1 MATMRSMIESSSRRP
16 RTILIDGSALAYRS
30 YFARGPGPAYAY
42 AASLL
47 ALVERGTPDFALVA
61 MDTPEP
67 TFRHKAYDAY
77 KATREKT
84 PQELIDQL
92 PMFERIA
99 KSLGFPLYA
108 LPGWEA
114 DDVIGTLAQ
123 RARAAGHDVIMF
135 TGDKDFMQ
143 LVTEH
148 SVMWTPTSGGGEPV
162 VVDIAA
168 VRERFH
174 CRPDQVIEVLALMG
188 DHSDNIPGVPQ
199 VGEKTALKLIED
211 YEGLDDIYA
220 KLDRIKPPS
229 LQARLREGRE
239 LAYLSRDLA
248 TIRCEAPVE
257 LDLESLTYR
266 GPDADAARELF
277 VELDF
282 PSLADKLP
290 RQVRSDER
298 RYKVVTTRE
307 EYETFLQRL
316 NAATE
321 IIFDTETTSITA
333 LEAELVGMSFA
344 FEAHEAWYL
353 PVNLAAP
360 IFGPGDRG
368 RTARERAGAG
378 ASGDDMFRPAQD
390 SALVTTGSGLP
401 GDPLVPPAGSDL
413 ARFLR
418 DVKPVLE
425 SPRITLV
432 GQNLKYDLLVMGR
445 YGVCPAKA
453 GFDTM
458 LGSYCLEA
466 HQSQHGLD
474 FLTLK
479 HLGITKIPTSE
490 LIGKGAAQIS
500 MWDVPP
506 AKCGE
511 YACEDADM
519 TFRLYRLFA
528 ERLDG
533 NEVEHVFRDI
543 ELPLLSVLQAMETH
557 GIRIDV
563 AHLRTLSVEM
573 GERLAVVTEEI
584 HALAGAPFNIG
595 SPKQLAEVL
604 FEKLKVH
611 EQLGIK
617 RIKRTKTG
625 YSTDAEVL
633 ESLSEHPL
641 AARILE
647 HRQIAKLKSTYVDSL
662 PDLVHPASGRIHT
675 SFNQA
680 VASTGRLSSSDPNLQ
695 NIPNRTEL
703 GRRIRQAFIADEGH
717 VLFAADYSQIELRL
731 MAHLSGDEA
740 LLSAFRDGDDIHRRT
755 AALIFNVP
763 ESEVTAEMRGHA
775 KTINFGIIYGMGA
788 QRLARSID
796 LTVKQATE
804 FIEQYF
810 KVFSGVRAWLDKTKA
825 QALEQGFVSTLT
837 GRRRRIDTLESS
849 DPRLAAS
856 AMNIAVNTPLQG
868 TAADLIKI
876 AMIRVQHELLRRR
889 LGTRMLLQVHDELVF
904 EVPEAEL
911 PEVTALVTELMEK
924 AMVLDVPL
932 LVTTGTGHNWVEAH

>member
-1 MATMRSMIESSSRRP
+1 MTDSKGKP

-30 YFARGPGPAYAY
+30 YFAKGPGPAYAY

-47 ALVERGTPDFALVA
+47 ALVNRGSPDYALVA

-67 TFRHKAYDAY
+67 TFRHKAFDAY

-84 PQELIDQL
+84 PPDLIEQL

-99 KSLGFPLYA
+99 KSLGFPVYA

-114 DDVIGTLAQ
+114 DDVIGTLAK
-123 RARAAGHDVIMF
+123 RARAAGHEVIVF

-143 LVTEH
+143 IVDEH
-148 SVMWTPTSGGGEPV
+148 TIMWSPTTYGSDPV

-174 CRPDQVIEVLALMG
+174 CRPDQVIEVLGLMG
-188 DHSDNIPGVPQ
+188 DSSDNIPGVPQ
-199 VGEKTALKLIED
+199 VGEKTALKLIEQFS
-211 YEGLDDIYA
+211 GLDEIYS
-220 KLDRIKPPS
+220 KLDTIKPPS
-229 LQARLREGRE
+229 LQARLREGRAS
-239 LAYLSRDLA
+239 AYMSRDLA

-257 LDLESLTYR
+257 LDTESLRYR
-266 GPDADAARELF
+266 GPDAEAARGVF

-290 RQVRSDER
+290 QQVRSDER
-298 RYKVVTTRE
+298 TYHVITTRE
-307 EYETFLQRL
+307 QYDAFLGKLR
-316 NAATE
+316 AAQQ
-321 IIFDTETTSITA
+321 IVFDTETTSITA
-333 LEAELVGMSFA
+333 LEAELVGLSFA
-344 FEAHEAWYL
+344 VAEHEAFYL
-353 PVNLAAP
+353 PVNLATP

-368 RTARERAGAG
+368 LSARERAGESSA
-378 ASGDDMFRPAQD
+378 GDDMFRPAQD
-390 SALVTTGSGLP
+390 GALATTGSGLS
-401 GDPLVPPAGSDL
+401 GDPLVPPPGSDL
-413 ARFLR
+413 SHFLA
-418 DVKPVLE
+418 DLKPTFENPAVTW
-425 SPRITLV
+425 I
-432 GQNLKYDLLVMGR
+432 GQNAKYDLLVLGR
-445 YGVCPAKA
+445 YGIVPANI

-479 HLGITKIPTSE
+479 HLGITKIPTSD

-506 AKCGE
+506 QKCGE

-528 ERLDG
+528 ERLEG
-533 NEVEHVFRDI
+533 NEVQRVFRDI
-543 ELPLLSVLQAMETH
+543 ELPLLRVLETMERH
-557 GIRIDV
+557 GIRID
-563 AHLRTLSVEM
+563 AGHLRALSVEM
-573 GERLAVVTEEI
+573 GERLAVLTEEI

-595 SPKQLAEVL
+595 SPKQLAEIL

-633 ESLSEHPL
+633 ESLSEHPV
-641 AARILE
+641 AAKILE

-680 VASTGRLSSSDPNLQ
+680 VAATGRLSSTDPNLQ
-695 NIPNRTEL
+695 NIPVRTEL
-703 GRRIRQAFIADEGH
+703 GRRIRQAFVADEGH
-717 VLFAADYSQIELRL
+717 VLLAADYSQVELRL
-731 MAHLSGDEA
+731 MAHLSADAA
-740 LLSAFRDGDDIHRRT
+740 LQEAFRSGDDIHRRT

-763 ESEVTAEMRGHA
+763 QADVTAEMRGRA

-788 QRLARSID
+788 QRLAREID

-810 KVFSGVRAWLDKTKA
+810 RVFSGVRAWLDRTKA
-825 QALEQGFVSTLT
+825 AAMEQGFVSTLT
-837 GRRRRIDTLESS
+837 GRRRRIDTLDSS

-876 AMIRVQHELLRRR
+876 AMIRLQAELVRRR
-889 LGTRMLLQVHDELVF
+889 LGTRMLLQVHDELVL
-904 EVPEAEL
+904 EVPHAEL
-911 PEVTALVTELMEK
+911 ADVTALVKQTMEQ
-924 AMVLDVPL
+924 AMTLDVPL

>member
-1 MATMRSMIESSSRRP
+1 MTDSKARKP

-30 YFARGPGPAYAY
+30 YFAKGPGPAYAY

-47 ALVERGTPDFALVA
+47 ALVNRGSPDYALVA

-67 TFRHKAYDAY
+67 TFRHKTYDAY

-84 PQELIDQL
+84 PPDLIEQL
-92 PMFERIA
+92 PLFERIA
-99 KSLGFPLYA
+99 KSLGFPVYA

-114 DDVIGTLAQ
+114 DDVIGTLAK
-123 RARAAGHDVIMF
+123 RARAAGHEVIVF

-143 LVTEH
+143 IVDEH
-148 SVMWTPTSGGGEPV
+148 TIMWSPTTYGSDPV

-174 CRPDQVIEVLALMG
+174 CRPDQVIEVLGLMG
-188 DHSDNIPGVPQ
+188 DSSDNIPGVPQ
-199 VGEKTALKLIED
+199 VGEKTALKLIEQFA
-211 YEGLDDIYA
+211 GLDDIYA
-220 KLDRIKPPS
+220 QLDSIKPPS
-229 LQARLREGRE
+229 LQARLREGRA

-257 LDLESLTYR
+257 LETESLRYR
-266 GPDADAARELF
+266 GPDADASREVF

-282 PSLADKLP
+282 PSLAEKLP
-290 RQVRSDER
+290 RPVLSDER
-298 RYKVVTTRE
+298 RYHVVSTPA
-307 EYETFLQRL
+307 EYEQFLVRL
-316 NAATE
+316 RAASA
-321 IIFDTETTSITA
+321 IVFDTETTSLTA
-333 LEAELVGMSFA
+333 LEAELVGLSFA

-353 PVNLAAP
+353 AANLAEP
-360 IFGPGDRG
+360 LFGAGDRG
-368 RTARERAGAG
+368 RNARERAGQSSA
-378 ASGDDMFRPAQD
+378 GDDMFRPAQD
-390 SALVTTGSGLP
+390 SALATTGSGLP
-401 GDPLVPPAGSDL
+401 GDPLVPPPGSDL
-413 ARFLR
+413 SRYLR
-418 DVKPVLE
+418 DLRPVFE
-425 SPRITLV
+425 NPAVTFI
-432 GQNLKYDLLVMGR
+432 GQNAKYDLLVLGR
-445 YGVCPAKA
+445 YGIRPANV

-474 FLTLK
+474 FLSLK
-479 HLGITKIPTSE
+479 HLGITKIPTTE

-500 MWDVPP
+500 MWDVAPQ
-506 AKCGE
+506 KCGE

-519 TFRLYRLFA
+519 TFRLYQLFR
-528 ERLDG
+528 ERLEG
-533 NEVEHVFRDI
+533 SEVQPVFRDI
-543 ELPLLSVLQAMETH
+543 ELPLLRVLETMERH
-557 GIRIDV
+557 GIRID
-563 AHLRTLSVEM
+563 AGHLRALSVEM
-573 GERLAVVTEEI
+573 GERVAVLTEEI
-584 HALAGAPFNIG
+584 HALAGEPFNIG
-595 SPKQLAEVL
+595 SPKQLADVL

-662 PDLVHPASGRIHT
+662 PDLVHPGSGRIHT

-695 NIPNRTEL
+695 NIPIRTEL
-703 GRRIRQAFIADEGH
+703 GRRIRQAFVADEGH
-717 VLFAADYSQIELRL
+717 VLLAADYSQVELRL
-731 MAHLSGDEA
+731 MAHLSADAA
-740 LLSAFRDGDDIHRRT
+740 LLEAFRSGDDIHRRT

-763 ESEVTAEMRGHA
+763 QAEVTAEMRGRA
-775 KTINFGIIYGMGA
+775 KTINFGIIYGMGS

-810 KVFSGVRAWLDKTKA
+810 KVFSGVRAWLDRTKVTA
-825 QALEQGFVSTLT
+825 MQQGFVSTLT
-837 GRRRRIDTLESS
+837 GRRRRIDTLDSA

-868 TAADLIKI
+868 TAADMIKI
-876 AMIRVQHELLRRR
+876 AMIRLQAELERRR
-889 LGTRMLLQVHDELVF
+889 LGTRMLLQVHDELVL
-904 EVPEAEL
+904 EVPQAEL
-911 PEVTALVTELMEK
+911 AEATELVKQTMEH
-924 AMVLDVPL
+924 AMALDVPL
-932 LVTTGTGHNWVEAH
+932 LVTTGAGHDWVEAH

>member
-1 MATMRSMIESSSRRP
+1 MSMSVSTTRPP

-47 ALVERGTPDFALVA
+47 ALVERGAPDFALVA

-67 TFRHKAYDAY
+67 TFRHRTYEAY

-84 PQELIDQL
+84 PPELIDQL

-114 DDVIGTLAQ
+114 DDVIGTLAR
-123 RARAAGHDVIMF
+123 RAREAGHDVVVF

-143 LVTEH
+143 IVGER
-148 SVMWTPTSGGGEPV
+148 VVVWNPPTGGGDPV
-162 VVDIAA
+162 IVDVPA

-174 CRPDQVIEVLALMG
+174 CRPDQVIEVLGLMG
-188 DHSDNIPGVPQ
+188 DSSDNIPGVPQ
-199 VGEKTALKLIED
+199 VGEKTALKLIEE
-211 YEGLDDIYA
+211 YAGLDDIYA
-220 KLDRIKPPS
+220 RLDAIKPPS
-229 LQARLREGRE
+229 LQARLREGRD

-248 TIRCEAPVE
+248 TIRCDAPVE
-257 LDLESLTYR
+257 LDLDSLRYR
-266 GPDADAARELF
+266 GPDGDAARELF

-282 PSLADKLP
+282 PSLADRLP
-290 RQVRSDER
+290 RRVRSDER
-298 RYKVVTTRE
+298 RYRVVTTRAD
-307 EYETFLQRL
+307 YDFFLARL
-316 NAATE
+316 ATADE
-321 IIFDTETTSITA
+321 VVFDTETTSITA
-333 LEAELVGMSFA
+333 LEAELVGLAFA
-344 FEAHEAWYL
+344 FEPHEAYYL
-353 PVNLAAP
+353 PVNLATP

-368 RTARERAGAG
+368 RSARDRAGAG
-378 ASGDDMFRPAQD
+378 TAGDDMFRPPQD
-390 SALVTTGSGLP
+390 GALVTTGRGLP
-401 GDPLVPPAGSDL
+401 GDPLVPPPGSDL
-413 ARFLR
+413 ARFLADLR
-418 DVKPVLE
+418 PFFESGDVVF
-425 SPRITLV
+425 I
-432 GQNLKYDLLVMGR
+432 GQNLKYDLLVLGR
-445 YGVCPAKA
+445 YGIRPAQA
-453 GFDTM
+453 AFDTM
-458 LGSYCLEA
+458 LASYCLEA

-479 HLGITKIPTSE
+479 HLGITKIPTTD
-490 LIGKGAAQIS
+490 LIGKGAAQIN

-519 TFRLYRLFA
+519 TFRLYRLFD

-533 NEVEHVFRDI
+533 NEVERVFRDI
-543 ELPLLSVLQAMETH
+543 EMPLLRVLESMEAH
-557 GIRIDV
+557 GVRIDV
-563 AHLRTLSVEM
+563 AHLRALSVEM

-584 HALAGAPFNIG
+584 HALAGGPFNIG

-604 FEKLKVH
+604 FERLKVH

-662 PDLVHPASGRIHT
+662 PELVHPASGRIHT

-680 VASTGRLSSSDPNLQ
+680 VATTGRLSSSDPNLQ
-695 NIPNRTEL
+695 NIPIRTEL
-703 GRRIRQAFIADEGH
+703 GRRIRQAFVAEEGH

-740 LLSAFRDGDDIHRRT
+740 LLAAFREGDDIHRRT
-755 AALIFNVP
+755 AALVFGVP
-763 ESEVTAEMRGHA
+763 EPEVTPEMRGRA

-810 KVFSGVRAWLDKTKA
+810 RVFSGVRAWLDRTKA

-849 DPRLAAS
+849 DPRLAAQ

-868 TAADLIKI
+868 TAADLIKL
-876 AMIRVQHELLRRR
+876 AMIRLHKELSRRR

-904 EVPEAEL
+904 EVPEGEL
-911 PEVTALVTELMEK
+911 PAVSALVKQVMEQ
-924 AMVLDVPL
+924 AMALDVPL